1 MKLRT
6 MLSALGLLTAVH
18 GTAGCYVE
26 WGRDGDRRTVPPTP
40 SPLVPDDDAP
50 ATFTFSLSR
59 GCAAV
64 LNTSACG
71 PDRPLMVGV
80 REMIRF
86 SIPGNAFGPT
96 PSVTASDPEVL
107 GVNAV
112 TRTSD
117 TGESFQGTVEVRGL
131 RVGASEL
138 VIQGG
143 DGRSWRYAIR
153 VDEAAGMILEGDE
166 GNPRFDAVEGRLQL
180 RVGEQVSLTG
190 YPVNLNV
197 ERLYA
202 NDGGDLDRAR
212 HPHGEPLLAV
222 HVRRPRGR
230 RPCVHPGPRGGHGDP
245 PGARGRGGAQRGRRG
260 LGLITRG
267 AGDGR
272 GHRARAPGSAA
283 RPGSRPR
290 WPAE

>member
-26 WGRDGDRRTVPPTP
+26 WGRDTDRRLVPPTP
-40 SPLVPDDDAP
+40 SPIVPDDDEP

-80 REMIRF
+80 REAIRF

-96 PSVTASDPEVL
+96 PTVTASDPEVL
-107 GVNAV
+107 SVSAV
-112 TRTSD
+112 TRSSSA
-117 TGESFQGTVEVRGL
+117 GENFRGTVEVRGL

-138 VIQGG
+138 VIEGA
-143 DGRSWRYAIR
+143 DGRAWRYALR
-153 VDEAAGMILEGDE
+153 VDEPAGMILEGDE
-166 GNPRFDAVEGRLQL
+166 GNPRFDPVEGRLQL
-180 RVGEQVSLTG
+180 RVGQQVSLTA

-202 NDGGDLDRAR
+202 NDGVTWTAPD
-212 HPHGEPLLAV
+212 
-222 HVRRPRGR
+222 
-230 RPCVHPGPRGGHGDP
+230 
-245 PGARGRGGAQRGRRG
+245 
-260 LGLITRG
+260 TRTVNSSG
-267 AGDGR
+267 SSC
-272 GHRARAPGSAA
+272 RARAWSTTMCTSRAA
-283 RPGSRPR
+283 RRAP
-290 WPAE
+290 

>member
-202 NDGGDLDRAR
+202 NDGVTWTAPDTRTVNLSWQFMS
-212 HPHGEPLLAV
+212 
-222 HVRRPRGR
+222 
-230 RPCVHPGPRGGHGDP
+230 
-245 PGARGRGGAQRGRRG
+245 GARVVDDHVYIQGRA
-260 LGLITRG
+260 
-267 AGDGR
+267 AGTVTLQV
-272 GHRARAPGSAA
+272 RAGVVERSVVVEV
-283 RPGSRPR
+283 SD
-290 WPAE
+290 

>member
-6 MLSALGLLTAVH
+6 MLSALGLLTAVN

-26 WGRDGDRRTVPPTP
+26 WGRDRDDRRLVPPTP
-40 SPLVPDDDAP
+40 SPIVPDDDAP

-59 GCAAV
+59 GCSAI
-64 LNTSACG
+64 LNTSSCG
-71 PDRPLMVGV
+71 TDRPLMVGV

-96 PSVTASDPEVL
+96 PTVTASDPEVL
-107 GVNAV
+107 SVNAV
-112 TRTSD
+112 TRVSD
-117 TGESFQGTVEVRGL
+117 TGENFRGTVEVRGL

-138 VIQGG
+138 VIEGG
-143 DGRSWRYAIR
+143 DGRAWRYAIR
-153 VDEAAGMILEGDE
+153 VDEPAGMILEGDE

-202 NDGGDLDRAR
+202 NDGVTWTAPDTRTVNLSWQFMS
-212 HPHGEPLLAV
+212 
-222 HVRRPRGR
+222 
-230 RPCVHPGPRGGHGDP
+230 
-245 PGARGRGGAQRGRRG
+245 GARVVDDHVYIQG
-260 LGLITRG
+260 
-267 AGDGR
+267 
-272 GHRARAPGSAA
+272 RAPGEVTLQVRAGVVERTVVVEVSN
-283 RPGSRPR
+283 
-290 WPAE
+290 